1 MVSSTV
7 NVCAAQCLSPAEL
20 LNNYYYGRL
29 SGIPHSSRGSFMVS
43 TTVERY
49 KTRMTRTK
57 RTMPN
62 MNENH

>member
-7 NVCAAQCLSPAEL
+7 NVCAVQYLSPAEL
-20 LNNYYYGRL
+20 LNDYYDRL
-29 SGIPHSSRGSFMVS
+29 SGIPPSSQGSSTVS

-57 RTMPN
+57 RTMPS
-62 MNENH
+62 MNENR